1 MKIGSPLPHRRA
13 RIEIIPLIDIMFFM
27 LASFMMASLSMIK
40 LEYKP
45 VELPSASS
53 AKRDFKPDIV
63 NVAISREGDVSLDK
77 TNINM
82 ADLFNV
88 VSNRFQ
94 KNTNVPVFISG
105 DKNARHG
112 AIVRVLD
119 TVRRAGVQ

>member
-1 MKIGSPLPHRRA
+1 
-13 RIEIIPLIDIMFFM
+13 MFFL

-40 LEYKP
+40 LESKQ

-119 TVRRAGVQ
+119 TVRRAGVQRISFTISPQPAAK